1 MFETFFNKYNVYF
14 DLCQGMYGKKLGRRE
29 ECDSNGFWEGIT
41 THATRK

>member
-1 MFETFFNKYNVYF
+1 MFISIYVKECK
-14 DLCQGMYGKKLGRRE
+14 GKKWGRRE